1 MSRPG
6 PAVWYHPDIDYS
18 PPDPPPAP
26 RDPDDDDDSLAP
38 VPSTATGAGRASTPV
53 RVSGSRAVTPQR
65 AVYAAP
71 IAAAQEGRPSQHRGR
86 RRQRRWANDN
96 FFGIHKAISGG
107 GGDGSSGGADAMSSL
122 MQHLSLDVSWR
133 SSLGDLVADEVDA
146 PLRTAARQGAAPAPA
161 LSHGSGHQQY
171 RGTHWEDA
179 EERFARI
186 PKRLRDVVTQSLH
199 GATLRAYVAAVEA
212 TLLYFITARAL
223 PPTTPDP
230 LAEALRT
237 PLQLQAGPKGGARL
251 GVALHDSPF
260 HRLLLHAA
268 CQYHGLLSKSDAEQ
282 GGVKTVYVSLAGG
295 GGGGSGGG
303 GGVAVAAAAVS
314 MCAFVE
320 ATRVA
325 QSEADRLRRAQ
336 LSDGHIRAAALT
348 GGSNIESAARFGGGG
363 GGGGGGSRILVK
375 A

>member
-1 MSRPG
+1 MS
-6 PAVWYHPDIDYS
+6 
-18 PPDPPPAP
+18 
-26 RDPDDDDDSLAP
+26 
-38 VPSTATGAGRASTPV
+38 
-53 RVSGSRAVTPQR
+53 
-65 AVYAAP
+65 
-71 IAAAQEGRPSQHRGR
+71 
-86 RRQRRWANDN
+86 RQRRWANDN

-161 LSHGSGHQQY
+161 LSHRSGHQQY

-237 PLQLQAGPKGGARL
+237 PLQLQAGPKGGGRL

-268 CQYHGLLSKSDAEQ
+268 CQYHGLLSKSNAEQ

-295 GGGGSGGG
+295 GGSGGS
-303 GGVAVAAAAVS
+303 AAAAAAAVS

-336 LSDGHIRAAALT
+336 LSDGHMRAAALS
-348 GGSNIESAARFGGGG
+348 GGSNIDLQSAACFGGGG
-363 GGGGGGSRILVK
+363 AGGGGVSRILVK